1 MYSCML
7 NPRILRAFLRMYV
20 EIGAC
25 VWAFATLDQ
34 AAAKAAGIIAAYHLG
49 AIARTLS
56 EQRLRRPIPWAVHVL
71 PIGLVLITIGYSM
84 GSLWVAGAGLFLAG
98 FLIPASQF
106 AAKGE
111 GASRTSKILA
121 KLIGM
126 TAPAILPW
134 SLGAYAVVG
143 LFVSFLIIWRSP
155 GGGRSFANVFPEPS
169 NPIDLTNVFHQA
181 GYFAFCF
188 SFWGLA
194 SEITPSL
201 IAVLFPLGWVAYW
214 ALELRLSADPRFHQ
228 PLLSAGHVAFAVTLL
243 AMAASSGSMS
253 AILILW
259 FLTGLFGGT
268 CYTMEHAPGG
278 RPSSLSDDLGAVLG
292 SLMGTLAILATGEVS
307 AGAVIGAGFA
317 CATALAAFHF
327 VNTQRT
333 KRID

>member
-1 MYSCML
+1 MQYSML
-7 NPRILRAFLRMYV
+7 NPRILRTFLRMYV

-49 AIARTLS
+49 ALGRTLA
-56 EQRLRRPIPWAVHVL
+56 EQHLRRPIPGAMQLLPLGLILAAV
-71 PIGLVLITIGYSM
+71 GYGM
-84 GSLWVAGAGLFLAG
+84 GSVVVAGAGLFVTG

-106 AAKGE
+106 AARGDNS
-111 GASRTSKILA
+111 SRTSKILA
-121 KLIGM
+121 KLFGM
-126 TAPAILPW
+126 TAPAILLW

-143 LFVSFLIIWRSP
+143 LLVSFLIIWRTH
-155 GGGRSFANVFPEPS
+155 GDERSLAEVSAAPW
-169 NPIDLTNVFHQA
+169 NPVDLTNVFHQA

-194 SEITPSL
+194 SEIAPSL
-201 IAVLFPLGWVAYW
+201 IAVLFPVGWVAYW

-228 PLLSAGHVAFAVTLL
+228 PLLSAGHLAFAATLL
-243 AMAASSGSMS
+243 VMAASSGNTSVIVLS
-253 AILILW
+253 W

-292 SLMGTLAILATGEVS
+292 SLTGTLAIVATGQAG

-317 CATALAAFHF
+317 CAAALAAFHF
-327 VNTQRT
+327 IHTSA
-333 KRID
+333 KRG